1 MTNPFFTRGFFPLL
15 TVASLATII
24 LSWVVA

>member
-1 MTNPFFTRGFFPLL
+1 MNNPYFTRGFYSLL
-15 TVASLATII
+15 MVASLATII